1 MQAAAVRQPNNPN
14 SKSVMNLSSPYPP
27 KDTVKPWVSQVGP
40 MVSFL
45 CDDGSLYLSQF
56 GSIAAVSP
64 DPQRVEVFAPPHGVI
79 AIFGPEV
86 RALCAALEL
95 QRATLIRKDG
105 VALTS
110 VTRLTDKE
118 YAARQIGAELPTVHP
133 EPDLDEL
140 D

>member
-1 MQAAAVRQPNNPN
+1 
-14 SKSVMNLSSPYPP
+14 
-27 KDTVKPWVSQVGP
+27 

-64 DPQRVEVFAPPHGVI
+64 DPQRLEVFAPPYGVI
-79 AIFGPEV
+79 VIIGPEV
-86 RALCAALEL
+86 RELCFALEIH
-95 QRATLIRKDG
+95 RATMIRADG

-110 VTRLTDKE
+110 VTRLTDKQ
-118 YAARQIGAELPTVHP
+118 YAARQLEAEGTAVSP

>member
-1 MQAAAVRQPNNPN
+1 
-14 SKSVMNLSSPYPP
+14 
-27 KDTVKPWVSQVGP
+27 

-79 AIFGPEV
+79 VIFGPEV
-86 RALCAALEL
+86 RDLCAALEL

-118 YAARQIGAELPTVHP
+118 YAARQIGAERPTVNP